1 MPLSRPPQSDELT
14 SVVYMWAN
22 VDKPTSTRG
31 MSTRQCRQKR
41 SRHDNVA
48 VEGDRWSTPKVYIV
62 MMLYVSLD
70 TVRATMHAVSVFPV
84 QWSKLVMRGSREEKD
99 DLTYV
104 KGDRVAI

>member
-1 MPLSRPPQSDELT
+1 
-14 SVVYMWAN
+14 
-22 VDKPTSTRG
+22 
-31 MSTRQCRQKR
+31 
-41 SRHDNVA
+41 
-48 VEGDRWSTPKVYIV
+48 